1 MAEHVEVEPRAVLPG
16 QLVYLPAALQ
26 HLPVVLAADGWVLP
40 LRLLQPRDLSREEP
54 LLLEALAAQSKAEL
68 LEAALHGRGA
78 PGGAGRGPQQQPR
91 RVLLDEAAGDLQ
103 GAVVEVDDALDLL
116 PLGQLDGED
125 PAAVVEVGEGGGDG
139 EQLVRPGAGVP
150 GQLQQVAELR
160 VADEA
165 EDLLIR
171 LLADQLPP

>member
-1 MAEHVEVEPRAVLPG
+1 
-16 QLVYLPAALQ
+16 
-26 HLPVVLAADGWVLP
+26 
-40 LRLLQPRDLSREEP
+40 
-54 LLLEALAAQSKAEL
+54 LLLEALAAESKAQF

-116 PLGQLDGED
+116 PFGQLHGED

-139 EQLVRPGAGVP
+139 EQLARPGAGVP

-165 EDLLIR
+165 EDLLIA
-171 LLADQLPP
+171 LLADELLAAARGGLLQRRQRRAAADRLELPRPRGPREGALDSGH